1 MITETEKEALLSKIS
16 EHINSALKSVSVGE
30 IIWDKYRK
38 ANEKALDNV
47 DVLNGFLRKLYSSLG
62 LEHDFEEQI
71 FLLDDNLNDKL
82 AKILRKVRSGL
93 EKTPTKPNRRLA
105 YSIQIEDHNHCGVV
119 LDKNIEIIED
129 IIAHH
134 DSRGGEIG
142 ENLSQSLDDKIDSTV
157 ANSKKYTLDEV
168 KGLPAEEIIMEY
180 AKILSEDDSVTL
192 EEWSEFLEE
201 IIPSDRMSC
210 CSSCWVS
217 I

>member
-30 IIWDKYRK
+30 IIWSKYRK

-82 AKILRKVRSGL
+82 DKILRKVRSGL
-93 EKTPTKPNRRLA
+93 EKTPTKPNRRLV
-105 YSIQIEDHNHCGVV
+105 YSIQIDDNNHCGVV
-119 LDKNIEIIED
+119 LDKSMEIIED
-129 IIAHH
+129 IMAHY
-134 DSRGGEIG
+134 DSRGVEVGEDLG
-142 ENLSQSLDDKIDSTV
+142 QSLREKINSAAADWEVKDLDSTALV
-157 ANSKKYTLDEV
+157 L
-168 KGLPAEEIIMEY
+168 EY
-180 AKILSEDDSVTL
+180 AKMLSEDDSVTL

-201 IIPSDRMSC
+201 IIPSHRESC
-210 CSSCWVS
+210 SSSCWVE

>member
-1 MITETEKEALLSKIS
+1 MITETEKEELLSKIS
-16 EHINSALKSVSVGE
+16 ERINSALKSVSVGE
-30 IIWDKYRK
+30 IIWSKYRK

-47 DVLNGFLRKLYSSLG
+47 DVLNGFLGKLYSSLG

-82 AKILRKVRSGL
+82 DKILRKVRSGL
-93 EKTPTKPNRRLA
+93 EKTPTKPNRRLV
-105 YSIQIEDHNHCGVV
+105 YSIQIDDNNHCRVV
-119 LDKNIEIIED
+119 LDKSMEIIED
-129 IIAHH
+129 IMAHY
-134 DSRGGEIG
+134 DSRGVEVGEDLG
-142 ENLSQSLDDKIDSTV
+142 QSLREKINSAAADWEVKDLDSTALV
-157 ANSKKYTLDEV
+157 L
-168 KGLPAEEIIMEY
+168 EY
-180 AKILSEDDSVTL
+180 AKMLSEDDSVTL

>member
-1 MITETEKEALLSKIS
+1 MITETEKEELLSKIS
-16 EHINSALKSVSVGE
+16 ERINSALKSVSVGE
-30 IIWDKYRK
+30 IIWSKYRK

-82 AKILRKVRSGL
+82 AKILKKVRSGL
-93 EKTPTKPNRRLA
+93 ETPSTKPNRRLV
-105 YSIQIEDHNHCGVV
+105 YSIQIEDNNHCGVV
-119 LDKNIEIIED
+119 LDKSMEIIED
-129 IIAHH
+129 IMAHY
-134 DSRGGEIG
+134 DSRGVEVGEDLG
-142 ENLSQSLDDKIDSTV
+142 QSLREKINSAAADWEVKDLDSTALV
-157 ANSKKYTLDEV
+157 L
-168 KGLPAEEIIMEY
+168 EY
-180 AKILSEDDSVTL
+180 AKMLSEDDSVTL

>member
-30 IIWDKYRK
+30 IIWSKYRK

-82 AKILRKVRSGL
+82 DKILRKVRSGL
-93 EKTPTKPNRRLA
+93 EKTPTKPNRRLV
-105 YSIQIEDHNHCGVV
+105 YSIQIDDNNHCGVV
-119 LDKNIEIIED
+119 LDKSMEIIED
-129 IIAHH
+129 IMAHY
-134 DSRGGEIG
+134 DSRGVEVGEDLG
-142 ENLSQSLDDKIDSTV
+142 QSLREKINSAAADWEVKDLDSTALV
-157 ANSKKYTLDEV
+157 L
-168 KGLPAEEIIMEY
+168 EY
-180 AKILSEDDSVTL
+180 AKMLSEDDSITL